1 MPASSA
7 GTIQPIANDDFG
19 PAAERLAD
27 LGRVLY
33 ARGWLSATSGNLSVV
48 VRREPLQLAITASGL
63 HKGRLTSDQFVL
75 LGADG
80 AVHAGSGSPSAEWR
94 LHVGLVQA
102 TGAAAVLHI
111 HSLWSTTLS
120 QLHFRDGG
128 VAISGYEM
136 LKALA
141 GVRSH
146 EHREWL
152 PIVDNSQN
160 MPTLER
166 AIKDELSRNSDVHG
180 VLIRG
185 HGLYT
190 WGCDLEEANRHLEA
204 LEFLMEVTGTVA
216 LAEGWQKPELAT

>member
-1 MPASSA
+1 M
-7 GTIQPIANDDFG
+7 DDFG
-19 PAAERLAD
+19 LAAERLAE

-33 ARGWLSATSGNLSVV
+33 ARGWLPATSGNLSVV

-63 HKGRLTSDQFVL
+63 HKGRLTSGQIVL
-75 LGADG
+75 LGAAG
-80 AVHAGSGSPSAEWR
+80 EVNSGSGSPSAEWR
-94 LHVGLVQA
+94 LHVAIVQK
-102 TGAAAVLHI
+102 TGAAAVLHT

-120 QLHFRDGG
+120 QLHLRDGG

-152 PIVDNSQN
+152 PIVENSQN
-160 MPTLER
+160 MPALER
-166 AIKDELSRNSDVHG
+166 AITDVLGRLAGAHG

-190 WGCDLEEANRHLEA
+190 WGCDLEEASRHLEA

-216 LAEGWQKPELAT
+216 LAEARQKSALAA

>member
-1 MPASSA
+1 MTGSST
-7 GTIQPIANDDFG
+7 GTIQPIAVGDFE
-19 PAAERLAD
+19 AAAGSLAET
-27 LGRVLY
+27 GRVLY

-48 VRREPLQLAITASGL
+48 VQREPLQLAVTASGL
-63 HKGRLTSDQFVL
+63 HKGRLTSDQILL

-80 AVHAGSGSPSAEWR
+80 AVYAGSRSPSAEWR
-94 LHVGLVQA
+94 LHVGIVQA

-128 VAISGYEM
+128 IVISGYEM

-152 PIVDNSQN
+152 PIVENSQD
-160 MPTLER
+160 MPVLER
-166 AIKDELSRNSDVHG
+166 AITDALRRNAGVHG
-180 VLIRG
+180 ILIRG

-190 WGCDLEEANRHLEA
+190 WGRDLEEANRHLEA

-216 LAEGWQKPELAT
+216 LAGALAKT

>member
-1 MPASSA
+1 M
-7 GTIQPIANDDFG
+7 DDFSL
-19 PAAERLAD
+19 AAERLAE

-33 ARGWLSATSGNLSVV
+33 ARGWLWATSGNLSAV

-63 HKGRLTSDQFVL
+63 HKGRLTSDQIVL
-75 LGADG
+75 LSGTG
-80 AVHAGSGSPSAEWR
+80 EVNCGSGSPSAEWR
-94 LHVGLVQA
+94 LHVAIVQT
-102 TGAAAVLHI
+102 TGAAAVLHT

-120 QLHFRDGG
+120 QLHVRDAG

-141 GVRSH
+141 GVSSH

-152 PIVDNSQN
+152 PIVENSQN
-160 MPTLER
+160 MLALER
-166 AIKDELSRNSDVHG
+166 AITDVLRRETGAHG

-190 WGCDLEEANRHLEA
+190 WGCDLEEASRHLEA
-204 LEFLMEVTGTVA
+204 LEFLMEATGTVA
-216 LAEGWQKPELAT
+216 LAEARQKSALAA

>member
-1 MPASSA
+1 MTGSST
-7 GTIQPIANDDFG
+7 GTIQPIAVGEFE
-19 PAAERLAD
+19 AAAGSLAET
-27 LGRVLY
+27 GRVLY

-48 VRREPLQLAITASGL
+48 VKREPLQLAVTASGL
-63 HKGRLTSDQFVL
+63 HKGRLTSDQILL

-80 AVHAGSGSPSAEWR
+80 AVYAGSGSPSAEWR
-94 LHVGLVQA
+94 LHVGIVQA

-128 VAISGYEM
+128 VVISGYEM

-141 GVRSH
+141 GVSSH

-152 PIVDNSQN
+152 PIVENSQD
-160 MPTLER
+160 MLVLEH
-166 AIKDELSRNSDVHG
+166 AIADALRRNAGVHG
-180 VLIRG
+180 ILIRG

-190 WGCDLEEANRHLEA
+190 WGRDLEEANRHLEA

-216 LAEGWQKPELAT
+216 LAGVLAKT

>member
-1 MPASSA
+1 MDK
-7 GTIQPIANDDFG
+7 GLRFFMLDDFRV
-19 PAAERLAD
+19 AAEGLGE

-63 HKGRLTSDQFVL
+63 HKGRLTSDQIVL
-75 LGADG
+75 LSAAGE
-80 AVHAGSGSPSAEWR
+80 VNSGSGSPSAEWR
-94 LHVGLVQA
+94 LHVAIVQT
-102 TGAAAVLHI
+102 TGAAAVLHT

-120 QLHFRDGG
+120 QLHLRDSG

-141 GVRSH
+141 GVSSH

-152 PIVDNSQN
+152 PIVENSQN
-160 MPTLER
+160 MSALER
-166 AIKDELSRNSDVHG
+166 AITDVLRHEAGAHG

-190 WGCDLEEANRHLEA
+190 WGCDLEEASRHLEA

-216 LAEGWQKPELAT
+216 LAEAQQKCALAA

>member
-1 MPASSA
+1 M
-7 GTIQPIANDDFG
+7 TVDDFG
-19 PAAERLAD
+19 TAANRLAE

-33 ARGWLSATSGNLSVV
+33 SRGWLLATSGNLSIVV
-48 VRREPLQLAITASGL
+48 SREPLQLAITASGF

-75 LGADG
+75 LDANG

-94 LHVGLVQA
+94 LHVAIVKA
-102 TGAAAVLHI
+102 TGAAAVLHT
-111 HSLWSTTLS
+111 HSVWSTTLS

-128 VAISGYEM
+128 ITISGYEM

-146 EHREWL
+146 EHREWI

-160 MPTLER
+160 MLELQQTMTDALR
-166 AIKDELSRNSDVHG
+166 RHAGVHG
-180 VLIRG
+180 ILIRG
-185 HGLYT
+185 HGLYS

-204 LEFLMEVTGTVA
+204 IEFLMEVVGTIASTEVSR
-216 LAEGWQKPELAT
+216 KPELAT